1 MKAKFLLALAAAF
14 PLSASAV
21 DMTWSGFGTLGFAQ
35 SNQPYPYLRFIDDG
49 GTFKSDSL
57 LGAQLDLKFDQ
68 HWGAAIQ
75 AKLAPSD
82 SSDTEWKAFLSWAF
96 VSWRP
101 VDDIL
106 VRVGKLRVPLMLN
119 TENSDVGATYD
130 FARLPVEVYSMAPTT
145 DFVGFSV
152 SKSWLGADMEWT
164 LDGYYGKAKNQT
176 RFYGREIQDT
186 VPSPGSWFDEIDVK
200 SGGLVLT
207 ARGLDNV
214 FRVGVH
220 RAKVS
225 KLGGMA
231 RDIPYVADA
240 LGPGVGFYDVRRA
253 ELWDDVD
260 IPVQT
265 AGASVLLPGSVRLTG
280 EYARTKFAAASAGL
294 NRWGAY
300 LAVSRQFG
308 IWNPYA
314 YYAKSKST
322 DSSLSLYHT
331 INQNLTPSPFVND
344 FQKLNADIVLA
355 YDQWTGAIGT
365 SIRVTPRSLIKAE
378 FSQTN
383 TGQVSSFVD
392 APSGG
397 DSANKRINI
406 VSLSYSFS
414 F

>member
-1 MKAKFLLALAAAF
+1 MAVKF
-14 PLSASAV
+14 
-21 DMTWSGFGTLGFAQ
+21 
-35 SNQPYPYLRFIDDG
+35 R
-49 GTFKSDSL
+49 
-57 LGAQLDLKFDQ
+57 
-68 HWGAAIQ
+68 
-75 AKLAPSD
+75 
-82 SSDTEWKAFLSWAF
+82 
-96 VSWRP
+96 
-101 VDDIL
+101 
-106 VRVGKLRVPLMLN
+106 
-119 TENSDVGATYD
+119 
-130 FARLPVEVYSMAPTT
+130 TT
-145 DFVGFSV
+145 C
-152 SKSWLGADMEWT
+152 
-164 LDGYYGKAKNQT
+164 Q
-176 RFYGREIQDT
+176 
-186 VPSPGSWFDEIDVK
+186 SPGSWFDEIDVK

-225 KLGGMA
+225 KLGGMQ
-231 RDIPYVADA
+231 RDIPYVANA
-240 LGPGVGFYDVRRA
+240 FGPGVGFYDVRRA
-253 ELWDDVD
+253 DVLDDVD

-265 AGASVLLPGSVRLTG
+265 AGASVILPGSVRLTG

-308 IWNPYA
+308 IWNPYV
-314 YYAKSKST
+314 YYAKSKSS
-322 DSSLSLYHT
+322 DRSLNLYNT
-331 INQNLTPSPFVND
+331 INQNLTPSPSVND
-344 FQKLNADIVLA
+344 FQKLNADIILA

-365 SIRVTPRSLIKAE
+365 SVRVTPRSLIKAE

>member
-1 MKAKFLLALAAAF
+1 MKAKLLLALAVTF

-82 SSDTEWKAFLSWAF
+82 SSDTEWNAFLSWAF

-164 LDGYYGKAKNQT
+164 LDGYYGEAKNYT
-176 RFYGREIQDT
+176 RYYGREARDG
-186 VPSPGSWFDEIDVK
+186 VSAPGSWFEKLDIK

-207 ARGLDNV
+207 ARSLDNM
-214 FRVGVH
+214 FRAGIH
-220 RAKVS
+220 EAYAS
-225 KLGGMA
+225 QPGGTIA
-231 RDIPYVADA
+231 DIPYVSIAPG
-240 LGPGVGFYDVRRA
+240 LGIYDLASGRSVEHLRIPFQNVGTS
-253 ELWDDVD
+253 
-260 IPVQT
+260 I
-265 AGASVLLPGSVRLTG
+265 LLPGDVRLTS
-280 EYARTKFAAASAGL
+280 EYARVKVNSASSGL
-294 NRWGAY
+294 SRWGAY
-300 LAVSRQFG
+300 FAISRQFG
-308 IWNPYA
+308 VWNPYV
-314 YYAKSKST
+314 YYAKTKST
-322 DSSLSLYHT
+322 DASLSLY
-331 INQNLTPSPFVND
+331 QSVNGNVNPMLPTAVNNY
-344 FQKLNADIVLA
+344 QKTSADIISP
-355 YDQWTGAIGT
+355 YDQWTAAVGT
-365 SIRVTPRSLIKAE
+365 SYRVTPRSLIKSE
-378 FSQTN
+378 WSQTH
-383 TGQVSSFVD
+383 TGEVSSFVD

-397 DSANKRINI
+397 DSANKRIN
-406 VSLSYSFS
+406 VFSLSYSFS